1 MSDRPFFSIIIPSF
15 NGERRIYDAL
25 ESCAE
30 QNFRDFE
37 IIVVCDSCT
46 DHTAEVARRHG
57 AVVVEGSWHRDGL
70 ARNAGLDVARGKWIL
85 FLDDDDWWLHEFC
98 LHQIWETICKSNDNT
113 DVVMFDII
121 WHGQCYCRQ
130 SELHYEKMTAGHCFR
145 REFIG
150 DIRWSDQKY
159 SADTNF
165 FDQLLMKHPNPH
177 FVFMKVPIYFY
188 NYMRPGS
195 ISDKHCKG
203 EL

>member
-1 MSDRPFFSIIIPSF
+1 MSKPFFSIIIPSL
-15 NGERRIYDAL
+15 NGEKHIRDAL
-25 ESCAE
+25 DSCIE
-30 QNFRDFE
+30 QSFKNYE

-46 DHTAEVARRHG
+46 DNTAEVARSYN
-57 AVVVEGSWHRDGL
+57 AKVIEVDCHRDGL
-70 ARNAGLDVARGKWIL
+70 ARNAGIDAATGEWIL

-98 LHQIWETICKSNDNT
+98 LQQIWETIQKSNLNT

-121 WHGQCYCRQ
+121 WHGQYYCRQ

-145 REFIG
+145 RSFIG
-150 DIRWSDQKY
+150 DTRWSDQKY

-165 FDQLLMKHPNPH
+165 FDQLLMEHRNPH

-195 ISDKHCKG
+195 LSDKHCKG

>member
-1 MSDRPFFSIIIPSF
+1 MSEPFFSIIIPSL
-15 NGERRIYDAL
+15 NGEKHIRDAL
-25 ESCAE
+25 DSCIE
-30 QNFRDFE
+30 QSFTDYE

-46 DHTAEVARRHG
+46 DRTAEVAREYTQN
-57 AVVVEGSWHRDGL
+57 VIEVDCHRDGL
-70 ARNAGLDVARGKWIL
+70 ARNAGIDAARGKWIL

-98 LHQIWETICKSNDNT
+98 LQQIWETIQKSNLNT
-113 DVVMFDII
+113 DVIMFDII
-121 WHGQCYCRQ
+121 WHGQYYCQ
-130 SELHYEKMTAGHCFR
+130 QNEHHYEKMTAGHCFR

-165 FDQLLMKHPNPH
+165 FDQLLMVHRNPN

-195 ISDKHCKG
+195 LSDKHCKG

>member
-15 NGERRIYDAL
+15 NGANRIYEAL
-25 ESCAE
+25 QSCVE

-46 DHTAEVARRHG
+46 DGTDRVARQYG

-150 DIRWSDQKY
+150 DIRWKLMY
-159 SADTNF
+159 SRMCGAN
-165 FDQLLMKHPNPH
+165 
-177 FVFMKVPIYFY
+177 
-188 NYMRPGS
+188 
-195 ISDKHCKG
+195 
-203 EL
+203 